1 MPLRSL
7 VIACFLAL
15 LVLPLQAQK
24 NKKYKP
30 SKEEKKTMKTLK
42 SHPWQTEYLELN
54 GQYIDC
60 NAQAGPIVMYFYD
73 LKEKVQV
80 KRGKKTKYK
89 KQKVDKWKMDIG
101 GRDRIFDFQ
110 VRKDSIQFLQV
121 KGWND
126 MRIIKLED
134 GKLVVDQLHEG
145 NLRRWYFV
153 PAEEENIFMDN

>member
-1 MPLRSL
+1 
-7 VIACFLAL
+7 
-15 LVLPLQAQK
+15 
-24 NKKYKP
+24 
-30 SKEEKKTMKTLK
+30 
-42 SHPWQTEYLELN
+42 
-54 GQYIDC
+54 
-60 NAQAGPIVMYFYD
+60 
-73 LKEKVQV
+73 
-80 KRGKKTKYK
+80 
-89 KQKVDKWKMDIG
+89 MDIG

-121 KGWND
+121 RGWND